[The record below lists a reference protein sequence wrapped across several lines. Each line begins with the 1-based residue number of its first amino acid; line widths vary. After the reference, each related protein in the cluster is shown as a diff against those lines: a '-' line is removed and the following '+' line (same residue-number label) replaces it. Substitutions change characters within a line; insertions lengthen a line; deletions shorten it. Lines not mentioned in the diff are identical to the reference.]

1 MKKLFLCSLVLLL
14 FSCKHAQYTNP
25 HVVIDTK
32 FGEIEIE
39 LFAKQ
44 APKTVAAFLA
54 NIDSGFYSNASF
66 YRVLNDQNQPSNAPK
81 TELIQGGV
89 WRNKQYRN
97 KVFSSIPHET
107 TKQTGLHHI
116 TGTVSMARRETGT
129 ASTEFF
135 ICIDDEPG
143 LDYGGENI
151 DDRQGYAAFG
161 KVVKGM
167 NVVKMIYHENEDN
180 QYFDPP
186 VDIYSI
192 KKL

>member
-1 MKKLFLCSLVLLL
+1 MKKLLLCSLLLL
-14 FSCKHAQYTNP
+14 FFSCKHVQYANP
-25 HVVIDTK
+25 HVIIDTK

-44 APKTVAAFLA
+44 APKTVAGFLA

-89 WRNKQYRN
+89 WHSKQYGN
-97 KVFSSIPHET
+97 KVFSFIPHET

-116 TGTVSMARRETGT
+116 SGTVSMARREPGT